1 VSDSEGI
8 ETLHERMRGC
18 RECPLGDVGTQTVAG
33 EGPQAPRL
41 MLVGE
46 APGDHE
52 DIQGRPFVGPAGRLL
67 EMALGELD
75 WPRETLY
82 LTNAVKHFKFE
93 LRGKRRIHKTPAQR
107 EIAACHH
114 WLEEEIA
121 AVKPGAAVALGAT
134 AARQLMG
141 RAIAVTRERGQWL
154 RRGDGLPVLI
164 TLHPSALLR
173 LRGEER
179 EEAYERWLEDLRKA
193 EKPPA
198 SKAVNRPT
206 P

>member
-1 VSDSEGI
+1 MTKESGVGEGLR
-8 ETLHERMRGC
+8 ELHERLRGC
-18 RECPLGDVGTQTVAG
+18 RECPLGDIGTQVVGG
-33 EGPQAPRL
+33 EGRGRL

-67 EMALGELD
+67 DSALERLG
-75 WPRETLY
+75 WARETVY

-114 WLEEEIA
+114 WLEEEIEMLRPKA
-121 AVKPGAAVALGAT
+121 IVALGAT
-134 AARQLMG
+134 AAASLLDRKV
-141 RAIAVTRERGQWL
+141 AVTRERGNWL
-154 RRGDGLPVLI
+154 ERSDGIPVLI

-173 LRGEER
+173 LRGVER
-179 EEAYERWLEDLRKA
+179 EEAIARWIEDLRRGG
-193 EKPPA
+193 EPPQG
-198 SKAVNRPT
+198 
-206 P
+206 